1 MNLYFFTE
9 ARLDRVNGS
18 IWTTPGYSIALWQR
32 YLTMFEHIYVV
43 ARVQSVQQHS
53 GDNLFKL
60 EDNRVTVIDLPY
72 YIGLAPYIKVR
83 SRIRKIIGSIIH
95 PGDAY
100 ICRVPGN
107 IGTIAAECLKRK
119 DIPYGLEVVGDPWE
133 SLSSQAYKSSFSK
146 ILQIVGK
153 SQLQRITRNASA
165 ALYVTDHI
173 LQQKYPVKAGV
184 FTTGA
189 SNVILRDDCY
199 STEPHK
205 VANDCRSG
213 QYRMLAVGT
222 LAQLY
227 KAPDIIL
234 KALAI
239 VKRQGYNPY
248 LTWFG
253 DGQYRS
259 QMIEMAEREGLK
271 ENVNFAGAVK
281 QDIIR
286 KEFER
291 TDLFVHASRAEGLPR
306 ALIEAMAYGLPC
318 IGSSVAGIPELL
330 NPQAIVKPN
339 DVNGL
344 AEKMLLF
351 IKDKQFAQNEA
362 NNNWEESKKYHND
375 ILTERRL
382 SFYDELIKLSKVQ

>member
-9 ARLDRVNGS
+9 SRFDRVNNE
-18 IWTTPGYSIALWQR
+18 IWTSQGFSIALWQR
-32 YLTMFEHIYVV
+32 YLSRFDHVYVV
-43 ARVQSVQQHS
+43 ARVQNVPQHS

-60 EDNRVTVIDLPY
+60 EDKRVSVIDLPY
-72 YIGLAPYIKVR
+72 YIGLGPYLKAKNSIK
-83 SRIRKIIGSIIH
+83 KIIKSFIH

-107 IGTIAAECLKRK
+107 IGTIAAKCLKEK
-119 DIPYGLEVVGDPWE
+119 GIPYGLEVVGDPWE
-133 SLSSQAYKSSFSK
+133 SLSPQAFESPFAR
-146 ILQIVGK
+146 ILQVVGK
-153 SQLQRITRNASA
+153 HQLQQTTYNAAA
-165 ALYVTDHI
+165 ALYVTNHI
-173 LQQKYPVKAGV
+173 LQSKYPVREGV

-205 VANDCRSG
+205 VELCEVKK
-213 QYRMLAVGT
+213 QIRMLAVGT

-227 KAPDIIL
+227 KAPDVIL
-234 KALAI
+234 KAVAI
-239 VKRQGYNPY
+239 IKNKAFNPH

-253 DGQYRS
+253 DGQYRH
-259 QMIEMAEREGLK
+259 QMNKMAEELGLK
-271 ENVNFAGAVK
+271 DNVNFAGAVK
-281 QDIIR
+281 QDVIR
-286 KEFER
+286 KEFEQ

-306 ALIEAMAYGLPC
+306 AVIEAMAYGLPC

-330 NPQAIVKPN
+330 SAEAIIKPN

-351 IKDKQFAQNEA
+351 ITDKQFAQNEA
-362 NNNWEESKKYHND
+362 NKNWNESKKYHND
-375 ILTERRL
+375 ILTKRRL
-382 SFYDELIKLSKVQ
+382 SFFDELIKLSQR